1 MVVKGDA
8 RGNGGQLAQYLVTQG
23 DNDRIQ
29 ILEVDGRENA
39 SAEYLH
45 DVLVGMSLAE
55 ELTKSKAGLYHAQIN
70 PAYGEDRLMTP
81 ESWMS
86 AADILG
92 IELGFE
98 NQRRAIVL
106 HEKNGRIHAHVVWER
121 YDHDKGIMIDTP
133 FNYRSHDKARFE
145 MERQFAQEKT
155 PEKNKNSK
163 ELKEQLT
170 ELWTKTQDG
179 KAFKEA
185 TEQAGYMLAAGI
197 TKRPFV
203 VIDKDGRSFDLVRQL
218 KGIRTKEV
226 RERLRHEDLMP
237 EKKAIQAMR
246 NRKEK
251 ATHDLADHLKSLAD
265 EKKKTAR
272 QFAQNSPE
280 LVTDDKDTQHR
291 QETMR
296 EFLTNEPQA
305 DHQRKADKM
314 RENLK
319 QDFADNRET
328 LTREQQ
334 RQKIIDEIMMRE
346 EERKQRRKERG
357 RSR

>member
-1 MVVKGDA
+1 MVVKGRS
-8 RGNGGQLAQYLVTQG
+8 RGNGSQLAQYLVTQG
-23 DNDRIQ
+23 DNERIQ
-29 ILEVDGRENA
+29 ILEVDGREHA
-39 SAEYLH
+39 STEYLH
-45 DVLVGMSLAE
+45 DVLVGMSLAG
-55 ELTKSKAGLYHAQIN
+55 ELTKSDKGLYHAQIN

-155 PEKNKNSK
+155 PEKNKHSK

-185 TEQAGYMLAAGI
+185 TEQAGYLLAAG
-197 TKRPFV
+197 TSKRPFMV
-203 VIDKDGRSFDLVRQL
+203 VDKDGRSFDLVRQL

-226 RERLRHEDLMP
+226 RERLRDEDLMP

-251 ATHDLADHLKSLAD
+251 ATQDLTDHLKSLAD
-265 EKKKTAR
+265 EKKKTAER
-272 QFAQNSPE
+272 FAQNSPD
-280 LVTDDKDTQHR
+280 LVTDDKDRQHR

-305 DHQRKADKM
+305 DHQREAGKI

-334 RQKIIDEIMMRE
+334 KQKIMDDMRATQ
-346 EERKQRRKERG
+346 ERNRERN
-357 RSR
+357 RERTR